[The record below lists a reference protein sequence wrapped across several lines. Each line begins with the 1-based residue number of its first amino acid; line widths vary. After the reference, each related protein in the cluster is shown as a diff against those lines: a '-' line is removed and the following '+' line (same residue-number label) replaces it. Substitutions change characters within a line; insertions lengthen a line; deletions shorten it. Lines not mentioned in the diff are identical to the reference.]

1 MVDENLGSAPPATV
15 RFNLFS
21 KKFERSARISSIN
34 SVSIA
39 QFHLTNLVDEITRLN
54 PGSYSNITTFE

>member
-1 MVDENLGSAPPATV
+1 MVDENLGSAAATAV

-21 KKFERSARISSIN
+21 KNFERSAKISSIN

-39 QFHLTNLVDEITRLN
+39 HAMSFISLI
-54 PGSYSNITTFE
+54 